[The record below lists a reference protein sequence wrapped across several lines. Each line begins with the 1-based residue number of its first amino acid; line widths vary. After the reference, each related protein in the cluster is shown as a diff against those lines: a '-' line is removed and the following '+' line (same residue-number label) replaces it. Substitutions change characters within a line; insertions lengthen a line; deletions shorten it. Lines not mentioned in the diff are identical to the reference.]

1 MRSEDK
7 TKLNPVL
14 EPKTPPKTNAEKQA
28 REQLKRERAR
38 TQKFKRDYFDYYD
51 DVMVGRREDW

>member
-7 TKLNPVL
+7 TKLNPV
-14 EPKTPPKTNAEKQA
+14 EPPKEKPKSEAEKEA
-28 REQLKRERAR
+28 REQIKRERQK

-51 DVMVGRREDW
+51 DVKVGRREDW